1 MTGSYHFVTQ
11 RGHRNTDLVMGCDGV
26 CSLLRQGMDKL
37 IVSMEGVEA
46 RNVEEKAQRD
56 GLSRNEISK
65 VGLISMLFSI
75 VCGRLL
81 KSTKFP
87 IENWVPSWDSS
98 T

>member
-1 MTGSYHFVTQ
+1 MTQ
-11 RGHRNTDLVMGCDGV
+11 RGPRKTDLVMGCDGV

-46 RNVEEKAQRD
+46 RNVEEKAERD

-65 VGLISMLFSI
+65 VGLISLLFSI
-75 VCGRLL
+75 VRGRLL
-81 KSTKFP
+81 KSTKLP
-87 IENWVPSWDSS
+87 IENWVPSWESS

>member
-1 MTGSYHFVTQ
+1 
-11 RGHRNTDLVMGCDGV
+11 
-26 CSLLRQGMDKL
+26 
-37 IVSMEGVEA
+37 MEGVEA

-65 VGLISMLFSI
+65 VGLISLQFSV

-81 KSTKFP
+81 KSTKLP